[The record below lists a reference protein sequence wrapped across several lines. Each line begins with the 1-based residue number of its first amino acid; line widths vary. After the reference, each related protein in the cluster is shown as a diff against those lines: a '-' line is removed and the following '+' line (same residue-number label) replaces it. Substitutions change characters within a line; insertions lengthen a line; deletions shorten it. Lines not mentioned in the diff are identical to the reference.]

1 VSMLRRALGS
11 PRLVVY
17 LEVGLCLALLAL
29 FLAYRDLPLVDL
41 PQHALQIANWI
52 RLSEPSPP
60 SDLELNLRTPYLLAY
75 PLARVLA
82 PLVGVVVA
90 LKLVVWASIA
100 AHVAAFDLLC
110 RRLGHDRYLALL
122 SLPLALGYAFLF
134 GFVSFA
140 AAMPLLLLS
149 IVAALEHGLEPTPRR
164 GALLALA
171 LSLTLVAHGVA
182 FALACLVAG
191 PLLLT
196 RRRFALALS
205 PLAVPIVLYALWILP
220 GSSANRIGADYW
232 DVGWVR
238 LTELPGL
245 LVGIGGADSIAT
257 LGGVLLLLLL
267 LRGVGHLQNTPQ
279 RLLPLAFA
287 LAGYFLFPVLFRGVG
302 PLGPRFSAIL
312 IPALLIATAPRLIG
326 ESNTRALL
334 QRGSVV
340 ALVVGWCLLFS
351 VRLASFN
358 RETRSFHALV
368 ERLPE
373 NMSVRPLVF
382 DRETPAFPGTPTL
395 VHFPAYYTVAKGGTQ
410 GYSFAMY
417 PLSVIRY
424 REHVTPTMSGGA
436 EWRPED
442 FDAQREAERYDYFL
456 VNSSIDRTEE
466 LFGSLGDAIELDARV
481 GSWWGY
487 RRARDDQGVVAH
499 SP

>member
-1 VSMLRRALGS
+1 MLRRALGS
-11 PRLVVY
+11 ARIVVY
-17 LEVGLCLALLAL
+17 LEVGLCVGLLAL
-29 FLAYRDLPLVDL
+29 FLLYRDLPLVDL
-41 PQHALQIANWI
+41 PQHAMQIANWM

-60 SDLELNLRTPYLLAY
+60 GDLELNLRTPYLLAY
-75 PLARVLA
+75 PLARALA

-90 LKLVVWASIA
+90 LKLVAWASIA
-100 AHVAAFDLLC
+100 GHVAAFDLLC

-164 GALLALA
+164 AALLASA

-191 PLLLT
+191 PLLLR
-196 RRRFALALS
+196 RRRFVLS
-205 PLAVPIVLYALWILP
+205 VAPSAVPILLYALWIVP

-232 DVGWVR
+232 DIGWVR
-238 LTELPGL
+238 LAELPGL
-245 LVGIGGADSIAT
+245 LVGIGGADPIAT
-257 LGGVLLLLLL
+257 LGGVALILLLLL
-267 LRGVGHLQNTPQ
+267 GVGHLQRTPR
-279 RLLPLAFA
+279 RLLPLALA
-287 LAGYFLFPVLFRGVG
+287 LAGYFFFPVLFRGVG

-312 IPALLIATAPRLIG
+312 IPALLVATAPRLAND
-326 ESNTRALL
+326 EAPRSLV

-340 ALVVGWCLLFS
+340 ALVVGWCVLFC
-351 VRLASFN
+351 VRLATFN
-358 RETRSFHALV
+358 RETQSFHALV
-368 ERLPE
+368 DRLPE

-382 DRETPAFPGTPTL
+382 DRETSAFPGTPSL

-417 PLSVIRY
+417 PLSVIRF
-424 REHVTPTMSGGA
+424 REHVTPTMRGGA

-442 FDAQREAERYDYFL
+442 FDAEREAERYDYFL
-456 VNSSIDRTEE
+456 VNSSIDRTED

-487 RRARDDQGVVAH
+487 RRVRREEGAVAN